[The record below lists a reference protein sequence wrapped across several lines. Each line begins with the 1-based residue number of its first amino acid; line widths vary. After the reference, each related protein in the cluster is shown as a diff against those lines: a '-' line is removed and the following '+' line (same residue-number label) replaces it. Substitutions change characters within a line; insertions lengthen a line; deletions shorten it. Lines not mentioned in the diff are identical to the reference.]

1 MDDGLPTRQ
10 LRGVRRMN
18 GARQPIGVFDS
29 GIGGLTVVKALI
41 EDLPAESIVYFG
53 DTARVPYG
61 TKSKTTIVKFSL
73 ENVEFLLRFGVKC
86 IVIACNTSS
95 SWALPTLRKYFKV
108 PIVGVI
114 RPGALAAV
122 RETRNK
128 RIGVIGT
135 TATIQSRA
143 YETAIQRIDPAIKV
157 FSESCPLFVPLVE
170 EGWLNGSI
178 SRQVAQQYLE
188 PLKRQRID
196 TLILG
201 CTHYPLLAQTIQ
213 SVLGQDIVLVDS
225 ARQTVA
231 EVQGVLMGADTL
243 RDQQVRPRY
252 RFFVTDEPAHFSRI
266 SHRFLGRV
274 IGSVERA
281 NLHG

>member
-1 MDDGLPTRQ
+1 
-10 LRGVRRMN
+10 MN
-18 GARQPIGVFDS
+18 SARQPIGVFDS

-41 EDLPAESIVYFG
+41 EDLPSESIVYFG

-61 TKSKTTIVKFSL
+61 TKSKSTIVKFSL

-122 RETRNK
+122 RQTRNR

-135 TATIQSRA
+135 TATIKSGA
-143 YETAIQRIDPAIKV
+143 YEAAIHRIDPGIKA
-157 FSESCPLFVPLVE
+157 FSQSCPLFVPLVE
-170 EGWLNGSI
+170 EGWLNGE
-178 SRQVAQQYLE
+178 VALRVAKKYLE
-188 PLKRQRID
+188 PLTRSRID

-201 CTHYPLLAQTIQ
+201 CTHYPLLAPTIQ
-213 SVLGQDIVLVDS
+213 RVLGPGVALVDS
-225 ARQTVA
+225 AKQTAV
-231 EVQGVLMGADTL
+231 EVRGVLTGSDALMNGAS
-243 RDQQVRPRY
+243 RPRH
-252 RFFVTDEPAHFSRI
+252 RFFVTDEPSQFDRVG
-266 SHRFLGRV
+266 HRFLGQV
-274 IGSVERA
+274 IGSVERV
-281 NLHG
+281 NGYR

>member
-1 MDDGLPTRQ
+1 MH
-10 LRGVRRMN
+10 
-18 GARQPIGVFDS
+18 GARQAIGVFDS
-29 GIGGLTVVKALI
+29 GIGGLTVVKAI
-41 EDLPAESIVYFG
+41 VEELPHESLVYFG

-108 PIVGVI
+108 PIIGVI

-122 RETRNK
+122 RQTRNK

-135 TATIQSRA
+135 TATIRSRA
-143 YETAIQRIDPAIKV
+143 YESAIHRFDPTVKV
-157 FSESCPLFVPLVE
+157 FSQSCPLFVPLVE
-170 EGWLNGSI
+170 EGWLNGSLC
-178 SRQVAQQYLE
+178 RQVAERYLE

-201 CTHYPLLAQTIQ
+201 CTHYPLLSKTIQ
-213 SVLGQDIVLVDS
+213 RVLGPGTVLVDS
-225 ARQTVA
+225 ARQTAA
-231 EVQGVLMGADTL
+231 EVRGVLTGTDAL
-243 RDQQVRPRY
+243 RDGLGRPRH
-252 RFFVTDEPAHFSRI
+252 RFFVTDEPGHFNRI
-266 SHRFLGRV
+266 GHQFLGRV

-281 NLHG
+281 NFHV

>member
-1 MDDGLPTRQ
+1 
-10 LRGVRRMN
+10 MN

-29 GIGGLTVVKALI
+29 GIGGLTVAKALR
-41 EDLPAESIVYFG
+41 EELPSESIIYFG

-122 RETRNK
+122 RATRNK
-128 RIGVIGT
+128 RIGIIGT
-135 TATIQSRA
+135 TATIHSRA
-143 YETAIQRIDPAIKV
+143 YELAIQRLDPKIKA
-157 FSESCPLFVPLVE
+157 FSQSCPLFVPLVE

-178 SRQVAQQYLE
+178 CRTVAQKYLD

-201 CTHYPLLAQTIQ
+201 CTHYPLLAPTIQ
-213 SVLGQDIVLVDS
+213 HALGPQVTLVDS
-225 ARQTVA
+225 ARQTAA
-231 EVQGVLMGADTL
+231 EVRGVLLGSDMLCDRRT
-243 RDQQVRPRY
+243 RPRF
-252 RFFVTDEPAHFSRI
+252 RCFVTDEPHHFYQVG
-266 SHRFLGRV
+266 HRFLGEL
-274 IGSVERA
+274 IGSVERV
-281 NLHG
+281 NGH

>member
-1 MDDGLPTRQ
+1 
-10 LRGVRRMN
+10 MN
-18 GARQPIGVFDS
+18 GQRQPIGVFDS

-41 EDLPAESIVYFG
+41 EELPSESIVYFG

-61 TKSKTTIVKFSL
+61 TKSKSTIVRFSL

-122 RETRNK
+122 RQTKTR
-128 RIGVIGT
+128 RVGVIGT
-135 TATIQSRA
+135 TATIHSGA
-143 YETAIQRIDPAIKV
+143 YETALHRLDPAVKV
-157 FSESCPLFVPLVE
+157 FSQSCPLFVPLVE

-178 SRQVAQQYLE
+178 SLEVAQRYLQ
-188 PLKRQRID
+188 PLMRQRID

-201 CTHYPLLAQTIQ
+201 CTHYPLLASTIQ
-213 SVLGQDIVLVDS
+213 RVLGPRVALVDS
-225 ARQTVA
+225 ARQTA
-231 EVQGVLMGADTL
+231 SEVRGVLLGSDTL
-243 RDQQVRPRY
+243 CDRRTKPRY
-252 RFFVTDEPAHFSRI
+252 RFFVTDEPAHFNRI
-266 SHRFLGRV
+266 GHHFLSQV
-274 IGSVERA
+274 VGSVERV
-281 NLHG
+281 NSH

>member
-1 MDDGLPTRQ
+1 
-10 LRGVRRMN
+10 MN
-18 GARQPIGVFDS
+18 GARQPVGVFDS

-41 EDLPAESIVYFG
+41 EELPSESIIYFG

-61 TKSKTTIVKFSL
+61 TKSKSTIVKFSL

-122 RETRNK
+122 RQTRNR

-135 TATIQSRA
+135 NATISSRA
-143 YETAIQRIDPAIKV
+143 YEAAVQRIDPGVAV
-157 FSESCPLFVPLVE
+157 FSQSCPLFVPLVE
-170 EGWLNGSI
+170 EGWLNGTVCK
-178 SRQVAQQYLE
+178 QVAQRYLE
-188 PLKRQRID
+188 PLTRQRID

-201 CTHYPLLAQTIQ
+201 CTHYPLLTQTIQ
-213 SVLGQDIVLVDS
+213 QVAGPGVALVDS
-225 ARQTVA
+225 ARQTAA
-231 EVQGVLMGADTL
+231 EVRGVLMGADTL
-243 RDQQVRPRY
+243 CNGNAKPRY
-252 RFFVTDEPAHFSRI
+252 RFFVTDEPANFDRI
-266 SHRFLGRV
+266 GHRFLGQV
-274 IGSVERA
+274 IGSVERV
-281 NLHG
+281 NSH

>member
-1 MDDGLPTRQ
+1 MNA
-10 LRGVRRMN
+10 N

-41 EDLPAESIVYFG
+41 EELPGESIVYFG

-61 TKSKTTIVKFSL
+61 TKSKSTIVKFSL

-122 RETRNK
+122 RQTRTK

-135 TATIQSRA
+135 TATIKSGA
-143 YETAIQRIDPAIKV
+143 YETAIHRIDPAIKV
-157 FSESCPLFVPLVE
+157 VSQHCPLFVPLVE
-170 EGWLNGSI
+170 EGWLNGAI
-178 SRQVAQQYLE
+178 SRQVARRYLE
-188 PLKRQRID
+188 PLARQRID

-201 CTHYPLLAQTIQ
+201 CTHYPLLASTIQ
-213 SVLGQDIVLVDS
+213 QVLGSGVSLVDS
-225 ARQTVA
+225 AKQTA
-231 EVQGVLMGADTL
+231 TEVRGVLMGADAL
-243 RDQQVRPRY
+243 SHGSGRPRY
-252 RFFVTDEPAHFSRI
+252 RFFVTDEPQHFDRLG
-266 SHRFLGRV
+266 HRFLGQV

-281 NLHG
+281 NGHYGPR

>member
-1 MDDGLPTRQ
+1 
-10 LRGVRRMN
+10 MN

-61 TKSKTTIVKFSL
+61 TKSKSTIVKFSL

-122 RETRNK
+122 RQTRNK

-135 TATIQSRA
+135 TATIKSGA
-143 YETAIQRIDPAIKV
+143 YETAIHRLDPTIRV
-157 FSESCPLFVPLVE
+157 FSQSCPLFVPLVE
-170 EGWLNGSI
+170 EGWLNGAI
-178 SRQVAQQYLE
+178 SHRVAEKYLE
-188 PLKRQRID
+188 PLTRQRID

-201 CTHYPLLAQTIQ
+201 CTHYPLLAPTIQ
-213 SVLGQDIVLVDS
+213 KVLGAGTVLVDS
-225 ARQTVA
+225 AKQTAV
-231 EVQGVLMGADTL
+231 EVRGVLMGTDTL
-243 RDQQVRPRY
+243 CDQRGRPRY
-252 RFFVTDEPAHFSRI
+252 RFFVTDEPNHFNRI
-266 SHRFLGRV
+266 GHRFLGQV
-274 IGSVERA
+274 IGSVERV
-281 NLHG
+281 NSH

>member
-1 MDDGLPTRQ
+1 
-10 LRGVRRMN
+10 MN
-18 GARQPIGVFDS
+18 SMRQPIGVFDS

-41 EDLPAESIVYFG
+41 EDLPSESIVYFG

-61 TKSKTTIVKFSL
+61 TKSKSTIVKFSL

-122 RETRNK
+122 RRSRNK

-135 TATIQSRA
+135 TATIHSRA
-143 YETAIQRIDPAIKV
+143 YEAAIHRIDPTISV
-157 FSESCPLFVPLVE
+157 FSHHCPLFVPLVE
-170 EGWLNGSI
+170 EGWLDGSI
-178 SRQVAQQYLE
+178 CRDVAQRYLE

-201 CTHYPLLAQTIQ
+201 CTHYPLLSSTIQ
-213 SVLGQDIVLVDS
+213 QVLGPDVALVDS
-225 ARQTVA
+225 AKQTA
-231 EVQGVLMGADTL
+231 IEVRGVLTGTDTL
-243 RDQQVRPRY
+243 CEVRARPRH
-252 RFFVTDEPAHFSRI
+252 RFFVTDEPSHFNLVG
-266 SHRFLGRV
+266 HRFLGQV
-274 IGSVERA
+274 IGSVERV
-281 NLHG
+281 NGH

>member
-1 MDDGLPTRQ
+1 
-10 LRGVRRMN
+10 MN
-18 GARQPIGVFDS
+18 GQRQPIGVFDS
-29 GIGGLTVVKALI
+29 GIGGLTVVKALV
-41 EDLPAESIVYFG
+41 EELPSESIVYFG

-61 TKSKTTIVKFSL
+61 TKSKSTIVKFSL

-108 PIVGVI
+108 PMIGVI

-122 RETRNK
+122 QQTRNK

-135 TATIQSRA
+135 TATIKSGA
-143 YETAIQRIDPAIKV
+143 YEGAIKRIDPAINV
-157 FSESCPLFVPLVE
+157 FSHSCPLFVPLVE
-170 EGWLNGSI
+170 EGWLDGAVC
-178 SRQVAQQYLE
+178 RDVAQRYLE

-201 CTHYPLLAQTIQ
+201 CTHYPLLAPTIRK
-213 SVLGQDIVLVDS
+213 VLGPDVALVDS
-225 ARQTVA
+225 AKQTVT
-231 EVQGVLMGADTL
+231 EVRGVLMGSDAL
-243 RDQQVRPRY
+243 SNGGIRPRY
-252 RFFVTDEPAHFSRI
+252 RFFVTDEPSHFNQI
-266 SHRFLGRV
+266 AHRFLGQI

-281 NLHG
+281 HPV

>member
-1 MDDGLPTRQ
+1 
-10 LRGVRRMN
+10 MN

-29 GIGGLTVVKALI
+29 GIGGLTVVKALVD
-41 EDLPAESIVYFG
+41 ELPRESIVYFG

-61 TKSKTTIVKFSL
+61 TKSKSTIVKFSL

-108 PIVGVI
+108 PIIGVI

-122 RETRNK
+122 RQSRTK

-135 TATIQSRA
+135 NATIHSRA
-143 YETAIQRIDPAIKV
+143 YESAIHRLDPTVKV
-157 FSESCPLFVPLVE
+157 FSQSCPLFVPLVE
-170 EGWLNGSI
+170 EGWLNGSLC
-178 SRQVAQQYLE
+178 RGVAEKYLE
-188 PLKRQRID
+188 PIKRQRID

-201 CTHYPLLAQTIQ
+201 CTHYPLLTHTIQ
-213 SVLGQDIVLVDS
+213 QVLGSRTTLVDS
-225 ARQTVA
+225 ARQTA
-231 EVQGVLMGADTL
+231 LEVRGVLTGTEAL
-243 RDQQVRPRY
+243 RNGLDRPRY

-266 SHRFLGRV
+266 GHQFLGHV
-274 IGSVERA
+274 IGAVERA
-281 NLHG
+281 NLHV